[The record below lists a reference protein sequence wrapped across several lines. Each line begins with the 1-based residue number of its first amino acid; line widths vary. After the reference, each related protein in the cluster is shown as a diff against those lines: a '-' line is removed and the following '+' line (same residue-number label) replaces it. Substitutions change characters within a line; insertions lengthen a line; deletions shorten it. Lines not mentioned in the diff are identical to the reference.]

1 MEEKKILK
9 QGLSVIVNAFGW
21 VLPETDLENQII
33 EIPENVQE
41 LAKQRWKAKNDK
53 DWPES
58 DRLRDEIKS
67 LGWEIKDEKG
77 GYSLEPQ
84 SE

>member
-1 MEEKKILK
+1 M
-9 QGLSVIVNAFGW
+9 
-21 VLPETDLENQII
+21 
-33 EIPENVQE
+33 QE

-67 LGWEIKDEKG
+67 LGWIIKDEKD

-84 SE
+84 PE

>member
-1 MEEKKILK
+1 M
-9 QGLSVIVNAFGW
+9 NAFGW
-21 VLPETDLENQII
+21 VLPETDLENQIL
-33 EIPENVQE
+33 EIPDNVQE

-67 LGWEIKDEKG
+67 LGWIIKDEKG

-84 SE
+84 PE

>member
-21 VLPETDLENQII
+21 VLPETDLENQIL